1 MSSRRGY
8 RRRDYIPRNYISKAS
23 KYQFVPFSIQFNY
36 STLDPLTPGIINVL
50 VPTSTVAGIRKV
62 KNFNIN
68 FVSNTT
74 DPLLFAVLYIPEGAD
89 TANLT
94 PNINGFNVDGSK
106 VFAELFAANQWVI
119 GCGSIVAGALNNWKT
134 RMSRNLN
141 NGDSVY
147 MFIWQLQPNDRVV
160 STVKVNAT
168 GNYAIRY
175 N

>member
-8 RRRDYIPRNYISKAS
+8 RRRDYVPRGYISKAS
-23 KYQFVPFSIQFNY
+23 KYQFVPFTINFKIPANSSGMSSI
-36 STLDPLTPGIINVL
+36 L
-50 VPTSTVAGIRKV
+50 VPTSSVAGIRKV

-68 FVSNTT
+68 LVTSCPA
-74 DPLLFAVLYIPEGAD
+74 PLIFAVVYIPEGG
-89 TANLT
+89 NISSIL
-94 PNINGFNVDGSK
+94 PNINNAPQTELFS
-106 VFAELFAANQWVI
+106 ELFAANQWVI
-119 GCGSIVAGALNNWKT
+119 GCGSIISGSLNNWKT

-147 MFIWQLQPNDRVV
+147 LYVYTHDKENIGAPAEGDTYEVC
-160 STVKVNAT
+160 AT